1 MSAETQP
8 AALAGIYQPPP
19 SSCDVA
25 VLGAGPAG
33 LATALALRKL
43 APALTV
49 TVVHANEPPS
59 PFHFA
64 TLDRDAQ
71 PLLSRLGV
79 WESFLSGESTP
90 SRGTHA
96 AWGNEELIPHEFFF
110 TPPRQGWRLD
120 RRHFLALLRCCAAEE
135 GVLLTRSSGLLHAA
149 ELRGGAGVVLEIGHD
164 EGARSIRCRFAVD
177 ATGHPARLAL
187 YLGARKVR
195 FDHLVGCLAVLRG
208 EGEALEEADAFVEA
222 RRQGWWYV
230 ARDDPGDVLAAF
242 LTDADIARSLGLGT
256 AGSWQELFR
265 RSRTSRRLAALSP
278 DLESRI
284 RVLQV
289 LPLHCHRLDKLAG
302 EDWLAVGDAAATV
315 DPLTFPGIHK
325 SLDSGIEAAEAIVDV
340 LAGRRTGIRRYS
352 CSLASGFEGLLE
364 TRRKIY
370 EREDRFENE
379 PFWSRRA
386 DRVTLDPDLLLSYD
400 ESPERDARIDALD
413 MHLPPEE
420 LRLLCSLAVSPRLSR
435 AVVSA
440 FEERSEWNLSRRR
453 IFLALQYLV
462 GQGILAAD

>member
-1 MSAETQP
+1 MDVETQP
-8 AALAGIYQPPP
+8 AATAGIFQPPP
-19 SSCDVA
+19 ASCDVA

-33 LATALALRKL
+33 LATVLALRKL

-49 TVVHANEPPS
+49 ALIDGEEPQT

-79 WESFLSGESTP
+79 WESFLAGDSTP

-96 AWGNEELIPHEFFF
+96 AWGNEKLRPHEFFF

-120 RRHFLALLRCCAAEE
+120 RRQFLALLRFSAAEQ
-135 GVLLTRSSGLLHAA
+135 GVLLTKGSGLRYAA
-149 ELRGGAGVVLEIGHD
+149 ELRGEDGVVLEIGYA
-164 EGARSIRCRFAVD
+164 EGPRSIRCRFAVD

-187 YLGARKVR
+187 KLGARKVR
-195 FDHLVGCLAVLRG
+195 FDHLVGCLVDLRG
-208 EGEALEEADAFVEA
+208 ESDALEEADAVVEA
-222 RRQGWWYV
+222 RREGWWYV
-230 ARDDPGDVLAAF
+230 TRDDPGRVLAAF
-242 LTDADIARSLGLGT
+242 LTDSDLARSKGLGATGPWLELFQRST
-256 AGSWQELFR
+256 AG
-265 RSRTSRRLAALSP
+265 RRLAALTP
-278 DLESRI
+278 GPGP
-284 RVLQV
+284 RVLA
-289 LPLHCHRLDKLAG
+289 LHCHRLDKVAG

-352 CSLASGFEGLLE
+352 RSLASAFEGLLE

-370 EREDRFENE
+370 EREDRFPEE
-379 PFWSRRA
+379 PFWSRRT
-386 DRVTLDPDLLLSYD
+386 DRVTLDPDVLLSYD
-400 ESPERDARIDALD
+400 ESPEKLAKIDALD
-413 MHLPPEE
+413 MHLPPDE

-435 AVVSA
+435 AVVAA
-440 FEERSEWNLSRRR
+440 FEERSEWAPSRRR

-462 GQGILAAD
+462 GQGILSAD